1 MSVTV
6 NSYIKW
12 LATKIPI
19 RGIIEC
25 TNKRLNLPFVN
36 AEDFAL
42 LSNFSSKIV
51 YTTLKDKAYVCNPD
65 PTIHKSSIFS

>member
-1 MSVTV
+1 MSITV

-12 LATKIPI
+12 LVAKIPV
-19 RGIIEC
+19 RGIIGC
-25 TNKRLNLPFVN
+25 TNEKLNLPFVN
-36 AEDFAL
+36 AEEFAL

-51 YTTLKDKAYVCNPD
+51 YTALKDKAYVCNPD